1 MEEDSSGYM
10 NTSVVIK
17 NHLEDQRQRVE
28 KLEGDTKAGIK
39 NLGEEVENVKGRILE
54 IGELRALIENL
65 VKETKQV
72 PESIRRHISITA
84 RLQYDELTRK
94 QASAFTEE
102 LCGSGVHVIRA
113 AMDDLIRSSLLPD
126 LKNSLEDTIERQI
139 VRGIATIAS
148 QHSKFEVS
156 LSQKFQQD
164 LYFRIPNPEE
174 ASSSGAKDQEHSSVG
189 KDSSVHI
196 TTTEGASSSGAKD

>member
-1 MEEDSSGYM
+1 MLVSGKFQQSY
-10 NTSVVIK
+10 
-17 NHLEDQRQRVE
+17 
-28 KLEGDTKAGIK
+28 
-39 NLGEEVENVKGRILE
+39 
-54 IGELRALIENL
+54 
-65 VKETKQV
+65 
-72 PESIRRHISITA
+72 RHIIPIVGTCVDCPCVLHCGQYRGFSPLGQLKAT
-84 RLQYDELTRK
+84 REGGLVSLLTKMLLPHQHTSDRVQLQYQDLTSM
-94 QASAFTEE
+94 QASAFSVYLMRTQ
-102 LCGSGVHVIRA
+102 A

-189 KDSSVHI
+189 KQDSSVHI

>member
-1 MEEDSSGYM
+1 MTTDVFIYPLETSSIASIRARNPPQIFGVELIKPMGYFRFQ
-10 NTSVVIK
+10 VIQTIR
-17 NHLEDQRQRVE
+17 E
-28 KLEGDTKAGIK
+28 
-39 NLGEEVENVKGRILE
+39 
-54 IGELRALIENL
+54 ELRE
-65 VKETKQV
+65 
-72 PESIRRHISITA
+72 
-84 RLQYDELTRK
+84 
-94 QASAFTEE
+94 
-102 LCGSGVHVIRA
+102 SGVEVIQA

-189 KDSSVHI
+189 KQDSSVHI